1 MFNSTILDVAIG
13 LVFCFASV
21 ALLVSAL
28 NEAIASMLKLR
39 HRTLLE
45 GVKKLLNDP
54 NASGLALG
62 LYNHALVNP
71 LSAGKAAAGLKNIVT
86 PAYIPSKDFACAL
99 VDVLQKVPGDF
110 AALQSAVGTISDPQ
124 LKQVLQGFLARA
136 KGDLAAFQSQVADWF
151 DNAMDRLSGSYK
163 RRSQLITFILGFVVA
178 VAFNIDSFYVLS
190 RLWARPS
197 LAAAISSPAAQALIS
212 RAAGSPPTG
221 LDSMGSA
228 ESAASAAISSRSSA
242 ASPSIKI
249 DADSLFTTLGT
260 LPVGWS
266 NARSWPTLDQGAGTF
281 ALSYATFVVGLAVT
295 ASAAVFG
302 APFWFDLLQ
311 RLIQVRGTGARPPS
325 NRESQESASSG
336 PRTS

>member
-1 MFNSTILDVAIG
+1 
-13 LVFCFASV
+13 
-21 ALLVSAL
+21 
-28 NEAIASMLKLR
+28 
-39 HRTLLE
+39 
-45 GVKKLLNDP
+45 
-54 NASGLALG
+54 LALE

-163 RRSQLITFILGFVVA
+163 RRSQLITFILGFVLA

-197 LAAAISSPAAQALIS
+197 LAAAISSPAALAMIS
-212 RAAGSPPTG
+212 HAASSPPPG
-221 LDSMGSA
+221 LDSRSSA
-228 ESAASAAISSRSSA
+228 EPAAFAAASSRPSA

-249 DADSLFTTLGT
+249 DADLFTILGT

-266 NARSWPTLDQGAGTF
+266 NARSWPTLDQGASTF

>member
-45 GVKKLLNDP
+45 GIKKLLNDP
-54 NASGLALG
+54 TASGLALE

-71 LSAGKAAAGLKNIVT
+71 LSAGKAAAGLKNTVT

-212 RAAGSPPTG
+212 RAAGSPLTG
-221 LDSMGSA
+221 LDSTSSV
-228 ESAASAAISSRSSA
+228 EPAASAAVASRSSA
-242 ASPSIKI
+242 ASPPTKI
-249 DADSLFTTLGT
+249 DADLFTTLGT

-266 NARSWPTLDQGAGTF
+266 NARNWPTLDQGAGTL

-325 NRESQESASSG
+325 NRESKGSASSG
-336 PRTS
+336 P